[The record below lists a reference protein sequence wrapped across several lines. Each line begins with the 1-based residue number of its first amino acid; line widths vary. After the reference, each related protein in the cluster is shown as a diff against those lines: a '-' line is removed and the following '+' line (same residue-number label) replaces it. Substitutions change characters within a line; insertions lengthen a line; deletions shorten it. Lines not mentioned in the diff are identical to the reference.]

1 MHLRSKVSRDG
12 RIVVPRAVGKRLNL
26 RPGDYVHFILEPK
39 AVRLFKAP
47 AQDANNPF
55 ALFSE
60 WASKADEEAYADL

>member
-1 MHLRSKVSRDG
+1 
-12 RIVVPRAVGKRLNL
+12 
-26 RPGDYVHFILEPK
+26 VHFILHAK

-60 WASKADEEAYADL
+60 RASKADEEAYADL